1 MELAGYITS
10 LLIGIALGLFGGGGS
25 ILTVPVLVYLF
36 RIQPVIATAYSLFI
50 VGSTSLVGSYPKYK
64 RGEVDMRT
72 AAIFGASSIAIVY
85 ITRAFVL
92 PAVPEHLFSIGSFA
106 FTKSMLIM
114 LLFAVLMITASL
126 SMIRKKKDVR
136 GDERLSAFHLSRILL
151 QGALVG
157 LITAVVGAGGGFLII
172 PALVILTGLP
182 MKDAVGTS
190 LVIIAAN
197 SLIGF
202 IGDTGHDNINWIF
215 LLSVTG
221 IAVAGTFIGNVLSKR
236 ISGENLKKAFGWFVL
251 AMGIYIFVKEL
262 FFSAAGAH

>member
-1 MELAGYITS
+1 MELAGYVTS

-36 RIQPVIATAYSLFI
+36 RIQPVAATAYSLFI

-64 RGEVDMRT
+64 RGEVDLRT

-92 PAVPEHLFSIGSFA
+92 PAIPEHLFSIQGLV

-126 SMIRKKKDVR
+126 SMIKKGRFTEESEKKPQPFRVVK
-136 GDERLSAFHLSRILL
+136 ILF

-157 LITAVVGAGGGFLII
+157 FITAIVGAGGGFLII
-172 PALVILTGLP
+172 PALVILTGLQ

-202 IGDTGHDNINWIF
+202 MGDAGLGKMNWVF
-215 LLSVTG
+215 LLSITG
-221 IAVAGTFIGNVLSKR
+221 IAVAGTFIGNILSKKM
-236 ISGENLKKAFGWFVL
+236 SGEHLKKAFGWFVL
-251 AMGIYIFVKEL
+251 VMGIYIFVKEL
-262 FFSAAGAH
+262 FFSEVY